1 MSQQGCF
8 SAQQAGHQA
17 QVLMLDGHFDR
28 SNAAQFEQELE
39 EALHARSPQV
49 IVDLRGVSF
58 LDPACSVHSFAASA
72 TPSPKAIRS
81 R

>member
-1 MSQQGCF
+1 MSQQSCF
-8 SAQQAGHQA
+8 SSQPAGRQA
-17 QVLMLDGHFDR
+17 QVLMLDGDFDG
-28 SNAAQFEQELE
+28 SNAAQFEQQLE
-39 EALHARSPQV
+39 EALHAGSRQV

-58 LDPACSVHSFAASA
+58 WTRPCSVRSFAASA